1 MAQVPSYGTTIRKI
15 MSIREFALGVAD
27 VRAGRLPRFD
37 AFAETWDY
45 ERGRQWAIAAPPTM
59 PIKVKGKVSFEA
71 IHIFLESKIP

>member
-15 MSIREFALGVAD
+15 
-27 VRAGRLPRFD
+27 RAGRLPRFD